1 MKQKS
6 ENQKALPKFFK
17 LLAVAGLI
25 GGVLGS
31 LSSVAGY
38 FWQEHDLGAA
48 FARMLNAGSLWGM
61 LACSA
66 VLLGIGLRLYRSA
79 RNAFRSW
86 DGEDETV
93 MEQADEQL
101 SWAMMLENLTMI
113 VSFFCFSVGTA
124 GIADGQLRRLVL
136 LLVLFIAVLVLAVL
150 LQQKT
155 VDLVKEMNPEKKG
168 SIYDEKFQKL
178 WWESCDEA
186 ERRQIGQ
193 ASYKAYSTASKFC
206 AYFWGALFLGNM
218 IFDYGFLPGAAV
230 LVVWGVLIV
239 SYTRE
244 AVRLGRRGQKTE

>member
-1 MKQKS
+1 
-6 ENQKALPKFFK
+6 
-17 LLAVAGLI
+17 
-25 GGVLGS
+25 
-31 LSSVAGY
+31 
-38 FWQEHDLGAA
+38 
-48 FARMLNAGSLWGM
+48 
-61 LACSA
+61 
-66 VLLGIGLRLYRSA
+66 
-79 RNAFRSW
+79 
-86 DGEDETV
+86 
-93 MEQADEQL
+93 
-101 SWAMMLENLTMI
+101 MLENLTMI

-193 ASYKAYSTASKFC
+193 ASYKAYVTVSRFC
-206 AYFWGALFLGNM
+206 PYCWGVLLLGNM
-218 IFDYGFLPGAAV
+218 VFHYGILPSAVVLMIWAV
-230 LVVWGVLIV
+230 LSV

-244 AVRLGRRGQKTE
+244 AIRLGRRGQKTE

>member
-61 LACSA
+61 LVCSA

-93 MEQADEQL
+93 MEQADEQP
-101 SWAMMLENLTMI
+101 
-113 VSFFCFSVGTA
+113 A
-124 GIADGQLRRLVL
+124 GR
-136 LLVLFIAVLVLAVL
+136 
-150 LQQKT
+150 
-155 VDLVKEMNPEKKG
+155 
-168 SIYDEKFQKL
+168 
-178 WWESCDEA
+178 
-186 ERRQIGQ
+186 
-193 ASYKAYSTASKFC
+193 
-206 AYFWGALFLGNM
+206 
-218 IFDYGFLPGAAV
+218 
-230 LVVWGVLIV
+230 
-239 SYTRE
+239 
-244 AVRLGRRGQKTE
+244 